1 MSERA
6 RRLRRVPVTKS
17 SGSVASPRR
26 IGIRRSTQPAVGRR
40 IRTWRGRRGISQ
52 QRLADLVG
60 VTQAALSNYETGKRD
75 LPLTTFVRIAVALDV
90 AMQDLLGLRAR
101 PASET
106 TTVPAARRALR
117 AAGAWNVRGGNAEA
131 AS

>member
-1 MSERA
+1 M
-6 RRLRRVPVTKS
+6 PVTKS
-17 SGSVASPRR
+17 SGPAANPRR

-40 IRTWRGRRGISQ
+40 IRTWRSRRGISQ

-75 LPLTTFVRIAVALDV
+75 LPLTTFVRIAVALDA
-90 AMQDLLGLRAR
+90 AMEDLLGLRPRAA
-101 PASET
+101 PET
-106 TTVPAARRALR
+106 RAAPRTGRSLR
-117 AAGAWNVRGGNAEA
+117 AAGAWNVRGGHAEA